1 MHPAE
6 KLAQELD
13 NIKYAESE
21 TETHVVQVWQDG
33 EITFQKCGHLLWQ
46 RNLHQ
51 ISPPLR
57 HYVAGLKF
65 PRDHGGGNSY
75 AFVANKEEAER
86 IRALVEVK
94 VSP

>member
-13 NIKYAESE
+13 NIEHAESK
-21 TETHVVQVWQDG
+21 TRTHVVQVWQDG
-33 EITFQKCGHLLWQ
+33 EITFQKCGDLLWQ

-51 ISPPLR
+51 IAPPLR

-65 PRDHGGGNSY
+65 PREHYGNSY
-75 AFVANKEEAER
+75 AFVGSEEEARR
-86 IRALVEVK
+86 IRELVAVK
-94 VSP
+94 VEP